1 MLDPCNLLAM
11 DMEYLAGATLAG
23 IAIGAGEPLMPA
35 SRSDPPAARQILSA
49 IAVLLRQY
57 RDSEGV
63 SAIATSIQEKI
74 MTIADE
80 LQATIEQM
88 VQPGKGIL
96 AADESQPTIAKRFA
110 AIKVESTE
118 ENHRAYRS
126 LLFTTPGIEDFIS
139 GVIQFEETLA
149 QTSDDGTLLPE
160 VLASRGIVP
169 GIKVD
174 KGKGPLAL
182 SPGDLI
188 TYGLDGL
195 GERLQQ
201 YKSQG
206 ARFAKWREVYQ
217 ISEHNPTY
225 LGLSA
230 NAEMLARYA
239 AVCQEQGIVPI
250 VEPEVLIDGDHSMAR
265 CAEVTEAVQKE
276 IFHALHRHHVV
287 LEHIILKPNMVL
299 PGKAHPAKSSADE
312 IAAATLRVFRRT
324 VPAAV
329 PSINFLSGGLSPEQ
343 ATANLNA
350 MNAGFSDAPWLLSFS
365 YGRAL
370 QQPVLQAWQGKP
382 GNVASAQQ
390 ALLKRARLNGAAQR
404 GEYQAS
410 MENAA

>member
-1 MLDPCNLLAM
+1 
-11 DMEYLAGATLAG
+11 
-23 IAIGAGEPLMPA
+23 
-35 SRSDPPAARQILSA
+35 
-49 IAVLLRQY
+49 
-57 RDSEGV
+57 
-63 SAIATSIQEKI
+63 

-88 VQPGKGIL
+88 VQRGKGIL

-110 AIKVESTE
+110 SINVEATE
-118 ENHRAYRS
+118 ENCRAYRAM
-126 LLFTTPGIEDFIS
+126 LFTAPGIEHYIS
-139 GVIQFEETLA
+139 GVIEFEDTLA
-149 QTSDDGTLLPE
+149 QADGDGTPLPE
-160 VLASRGIVP
+160 VLAQRGIIP

-182 SPGDLI
+182 SPFDLI

-195 GERLQQ
+195 ADRLIK

-217 ISEHNPTY
+217 IGEHYPTA
-225 LGLSA
+225 LGIAA

-239 AVCQEQGIVPI
+239 AVCQEMGVVPI
-250 VEPEVLIDGDHSMAR
+250 VEPEVLIDGNHSMAR
-265 CAEVTEAVQKE
+265 CAEVTEAVHKG

-287 LEHIILKPNMVL
+287 LEHMILKPNMVL
-299 PGKAHPAKSSADE
+299 PGKDHPVRASAAE
-312 IAAATLRVFRRT
+312 IAAATLQVFRRT

-329 PSINFLSGGLSPEQ
+329 PSINFLSGGLSPEE

-350 MNAGFSDAPWLLSFS
+350 MNADFSGAPWLLSFS

-370 QQPVLQAWQGKP
+370 QQSVLQAWQGTTE
-382 GNVASAQQ
+382 NVAAAQQ

-404 GEYQAS
+404 GEYLAA
-410 MENAA
+410 MESSN

>member
-1 MLDPCNLLAM
+1 
-11 DMEYLAGATLAG
+11 
-23 IAIGAGEPLMPA
+23 
-35 SRSDPPAARQILSA
+35 
-49 IAVLLRQY
+49 
-57 RDSEGV
+57 
-63 SAIATSIQEKI
+63 

-110 AIKVESTE
+110 AINVESNE
-118 ENHRAYRS
+118 ENRRAYRA
-126 LLFTTPGIEDFIS
+126 LLFTAPGIENYIS
-139 GVIQFEETLA
+139 GVIQFEETLL
-149 QTSDDGTLLPE
+149 QTSDDGILLPE
-160 VLASRGIVP
+160 ALAQRGILP

-201 YKSQG
+201 YRNQG

-217 ISEHNPTY
+217 ISERNPTHP
-225 LGLSA
+225 GISA

-239 AVCQEQGIVPI
+239 AVCQESGVVPI
-250 VEPEVLIDGDHSMAR
+250 VEPEVLIDGDHSLAR

-287 LEHIILKPNMVL
+287 LEHMILKPNMVL
-299 PGKAHPAKSSADE
+299 PGKDHPARSGAEE

-329 PSINFLSGGLSPEQ
+329 PGINFLSGGLSPEQ

-350 MNAGFSDAPWLLSFS
+350 MNAGFPDAPWLLSFS

-370 QQPVLQAWQGKP
+370 QQPVLQAWQGKAE
-382 GNVASAQQ
+382 NVAAAQQ